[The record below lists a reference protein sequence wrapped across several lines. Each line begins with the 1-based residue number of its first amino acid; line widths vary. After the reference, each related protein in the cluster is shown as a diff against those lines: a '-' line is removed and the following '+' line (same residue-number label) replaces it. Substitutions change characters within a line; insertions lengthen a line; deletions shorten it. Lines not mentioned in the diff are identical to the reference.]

1 MSKGICLRILRTEIL
16 IFRMQ
21 VKTVNEMLI
30 LKGSHLQ
37 ASVPFLC
44 PFSSTEF
51 LVCVGTLTLWHTEK
65 CGVLSPVIGMVSH
78 WYCSNLLWQ
87 SVLLDV
93 GFRASL

>member
-1 MSKGICLRILRTEIL
+1 MISETSCWKFIKGKRKTSTQMSKGICLRILRTEIL

-51 LVCVGTLTLWHTEK
+51 LVCVGTLTL
-65 CGVLSPVIGMVSH
+65 
-78 WYCSNLLWQ
+78 
-87 SVLLDV
+87 
-93 GFRASL
+93 